1 MTFYRS
7 EKAMTGS
14 HTRSA
19 RDELAVIFA
28 EAQALNLT
36 LIATA
41 RHVDRSVE
49 AARAYLR
56 NHPYLRSEAIIAAQV
71 KYASDSAAAA
81 IRAAAIITTAQARQG
96 KRPAE
101 RNAAPATPH
110 GFAIRRVPITV
121 ADGDRGG
128 KRVVYVSV
136 SAEPSWAVR
145 V

>member
-7 EKAMTGS
+7 EKAMNS

-49 AARAYLR
+49 AARAYLK
-56 NHPYLRSEAIIAAQV
+56 NHPYLRSEAIIAAQA
-71 KYASDSAAAA
+71 KYAADLAAAA

-101 RNAAPATPH
+101 RKAAPAALH
-110 GFAIRRVPITV
+110 GLAIRRVPITV
-121 ADGDRGG
+121 ADGPTGG
-128 KRVVYVSV
+128 KRMVLISV
-136 SAEPSWAVR
+136 AAEPWAVR
-145 V
+145 A